1 MRNDNVLKLLSIAVP
16 SYNVEKTLGATL
28 ASLCVP
34 ETIDFLDIIVVDD
47 GSIDATVSAAKP
59 FIEQYPESVRIISK
73 QNGGHGSAV
82 NTGILNARGR
92 YFKVVDGDDRLDREG
107 LTALVGLLKSTDAD
121 LVASN
126 YKKVLPDG
134 TDAGN
139 MDFHGVQFG
148 KNYDF
153 GQIAADGS
161 TYFGI
166 HSSTFKT
173 KILKENNI
181 KLQEHTF
188 YVDTEYAL
196 LPIPYIKTVEFL
208 ENRVYLYTVG
218 SAQQSIDT
226 DNFVK
231 RYDDH
236 LRVVTRLAGFAR
248 ECADKDVLKP
258 QLDYI
263 YSVLAKL
270 CFTQYML
277 AAFYDEDIKRG
288 KKRARDFDKWLS
300 ADKRLYDALSGSFY
314 IRIMRSTGFAVIP
327 RGKGFKKL
335 VRKSFNIIKRLSGK
349 RKLTY

>member
-1 MRNDNVLKLLSIAVP
+1 MKLLSITVP

-28 ASLCVP
+28 ESLCVP
-34 ETIDFLDIIVVDD
+34 ETIDLLDIIVVDD
-47 GSIDATVSAAKP
+47 GSVDGTVSAAKP
-59 FIEQYPESVRIISK
+59 FIEKYPESVRIISK

-82 NTGILNARGR
+82 NTGISAARGK
-92 YFKVVDGDDRLDREG
+92 YFKVVDGDDRLDCEG
-107 LTALVGLLKSTDAD
+107 LKALGDLLQNTDAD

-139 MDFHGVQFG
+139 MDFRGVEFG
-148 KNYDF
+148 KIYDF
-153 GQIAADGS
+153 AKLSVDGS
-161 TYFGI
+161 IYFGI
-166 HSSTFKT
+166 HSGTFKT

-196 LPIPYIKTVEFL
+196 LPIPYVKTVEFL

-231 RYDDH
+231 KYDDH

-248 ECADKDVLKP
+248 ECADNGVSKP

-263 YSVLAKL
+263 YSVLSKL

-288 KKRARDFDKWLS
+288 KARALDFDNWLKS
-300 ADKRLYDALSGSFY
+300 DKRLYDALSGSFY
-314 IRIMRSTGFAVIP
+314 IRFMRGTGFAVIP
-327 RGKGFKKL
+327 RGKGFKNV

>member
-1 MRNDNVLKLLSIAVP
+1 MKLLSIAIP
-16 SYNVEKTLGATL
+16 SYNVEKTLKATL
-28 ASLCVP
+28 ESLCVP
-34 ETIDFLDIIVVDD
+34 ETIDCLDIIVVDD
-47 GSIDATVSAAKP
+47 GSKDRTVSVAKP
-59 FIEQYPESVRIISK
+59 FIEKYPESVRIISK

-82 NTGILNARGR
+82 NTGLDAARGK

-107 LTALVGLLKSTDAD
+107 LNALVSFLKKTDAD

-134 TDAGN
+134 SDAGN
-139 MDFHGVQFG
+139 MDFHDVEYG
-148 KNYDF
+148 KTYDF
-153 GQIAADGS
+153 EKIATDGS

-173 KILKENNI
+173 KILKEHNI

-226 DNFVK
+226 ANFVK

-236 LRVVTRLAGFAR
+236 LRVVTRLAQFAH
-248 ECADKDVLKP
+248 ECTDNNVSQP

-288 KKRARDFDKWLS
+288 RQRARDFDEWLVKY
-300 ADKRLYDALSGSFY
+300 DRLYSVLSNSIY
-314 IRIMRSTGFAVIP
+314 IRIMRKTGFAVIP
-327 RGKGFKKL
+327 RGKNFKKV

-349 RKLTY
+349 RRLTY